1 MKQIRAALV
10 SLVGWTILGLLTG
23 ALTVLV
29 IPLSPEVH
37 AYIGRFAAAFLV
49 SWWIWAAIT
58 PVVRAAMRRVPLE
71 RRLTRPLAM
80 HVLFALAAALLFAMW
95 FTWVL
100 WLSRPPTLPPVPYLG
115 ELRRFIGGHM
125 VAGVAAYASIVAVIT
140 AIEERTTRRQR
151 ELDTVRLEADLAQ
164 AQLRALQMQLQ
175 PHFLFNTLHGIA
187 MLTDTDPAGAE
198 TMAVKLADLLRA
210 TLRLRDVPEVPLRT
224 ELELLRAYLEIEE
237 LRFGER
243 LVVTFAVPEDLLDVP
258 VPSFLLQ
265 PIVENAVRHGVAPRV
280 ETGHIAIGATRD
292 ADALVLSVED
302 DGAGF
307 DADPFAV
314 AGVGLSAT
322 RDRLAL
328 RYGAAGSIRCERRSS
343 GAPGA
348 RVAIRI
354 PVDGAGSV

>member
-71 RRLTRPLAM
+71 RRLTRPVAM

-100 WLSRPPTLPPVPYLG
+100 WLSRPPTLPPVPYGG

-125 VAGVAAYASIVAVIT
+125 LVGVAAYATIVAVIT
-140 AIEERTTRRQR
+140 AIEERAARRKR
-151 ELDTVRLEADLAQ
+151 ELDTARLEADLAQ

-187 MLTDTDPAGAE
+187 MLTDSDPAGAE
-198 TMAVKLADLLRA
+198 TMAVKLAELLRA
-210 TLRLRDVPEVPLRT
+210 TLRLRDVPEVALRT

-237 LRFGER
+237 LRFGDR
-243 LVVTFAVPEDLLDVP
+243 LSVTFEVPEDLLDVP

-280 ETGHIAIGATRD
+280 ENGRITIGATRD
-292 ADALVLSVED
+292 GSALVLSVED
-302 DGAGF
+302 DGPGF
-307 DADPFAV
+307 DTDPFAV

-328 RYGAAGSIRCERRSS
+328 RYGAAGSIRCEARS
-343 GAPGA
+343 ADARGA
-348 RVAIRI
+348 RVAIRV
-354 PVDGAGSV
+354 PLDGSRVL

>member
-1 MKQIRAALV
+1 LVAVLMAIDERAA
-10 SLVGWTILGLLTG
+10 
-23 ALTVLV
+23 
-29 IPLSPEVH
+29 
-37 AYIGRFAAAFLV
+37 
-49 SWWIWAAIT
+49 
-58 PVVRAAMRRVPLE
+58 RR
-71 RRLTRPLAM
+71 R
-80 HVLFALAAALLFAMW
+80 
-95 FTWVL
+95 
-100 WLSRPPTLPPVPYLG
+100 
-115 ELRRFIGGHM
+115 
-125 VAGVAAYASIVAVIT
+125 
-140 AIEERTTRRQR
+140 R

-164 AQLRALQMQLQ
+164 AQLRAVQMQLQ

-198 TMAVKLADLLRA
+198 TMAVKLAHLLRA

-243 LVVTFAVPEDLLDVP
+243 LVVTFAMPDDLLEVP

-265 PIVENAVRHGVAPRV
+265 PIVEKAVRHGVAPRV

-292 ADALVLSVED
+292 AGALVLSVED

-307 DADPFAV
+307 DVDPFAV

-322 RDRLAL
+322 RDRLTR
-328 RYGAAGSIRCERRSS
+328 RYGAAGSSRCEARSAS
-343 GAPGA
+343 ERGA

-354 PVDGAGSV
+354 PLDGARSV